1 MKIFNKKHIFI
12 GIFVYVSLLFISYFW
27 AQLSL
32 VRNIEAEF
40 VRGIASE
47 PSNKSFLGIGG
58 FESKRFFMKQLTTQL
73 NEIDALA
80 LVPIFVNCQCDD
92 IRVAQSN
99 SIFAILSTSPLVML
113 KDPLFHGVYT
123 SRLRCE
129 LRWLNWLVGQFIAT
143 LLILLVIVVL
153 PKPLSQRQKQCL
165 AKYNQYDITVSSAN
179 KVIALDPMQQ
189 RLFDLVLEYE
199 KCDEQNIASLLTWTE
214 QKMVEKLTTN
224 NLAWFTKAL
233 TLGENKQSAFYIG
246 CEATQKLIFL
256 PLQRSVVIRGL
267 LIKLPPT
274 PFFYYLWYA
283 NQRLQND
290 GWILNPQTNKPD
302 AEQAEALIS
311 LMSTY
316 KGHGKAINDLE
327 RNGLTAK
334 KLDQNRNKIKE
345 EISLVV
351 GESLAMNYLFGSQR
365 DYKTQ
370 RYAYRLNLLPEQI
383 IIEVNK

>member
-1 MKIFNKKHIFI
+1 M
-12 GIFVYVSLLFISYFW
+12 
-27 AQLSL
+27 